1 MLKAA
6 SYKVKELKARLPTFH
21 TPVEILENRPRF
33 PVITSIFVFFT
44 VKVLVLRYST
54 IEDSTI

>member
-1 MLKAA
+1 
-6 SYKVKELKARLPTFH
+6 VKELKARLPTFH
-21 TPVEILENRPRF
+21 TPVEILENSPRF
-33 PVITSIFVFFT
+33 PVITSMFVFFT